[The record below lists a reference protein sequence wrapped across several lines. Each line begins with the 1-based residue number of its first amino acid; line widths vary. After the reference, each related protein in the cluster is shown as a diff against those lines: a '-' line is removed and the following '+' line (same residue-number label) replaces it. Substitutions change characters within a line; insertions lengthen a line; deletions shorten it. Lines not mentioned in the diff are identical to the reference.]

1 MAKKYI
7 VTLTEDERVM
17 LETLTK
23 TGKRAARTIAHAHI
37 LLHADAGRTDQAIAA
52 ALRVGTATV
61 ERVRKRFVLEGLEAA
76 LTERPRPGS
85 KPLLDGHAE
94 AVLVAWA
101 CAAPPDQRKR
111 WTMQLLA
118 DKLVEVGEVCS
129 VSDETVRRT
138 LKKTILSPGKS
149 KNGVSQP

>member
-7 VTLTEDERVM
+7 VTLTEEERVM

-23 TGKRAARTIAHAHI
+23 TGKRAARTITRAHI
-37 LLHADAGRTDQAIAA
+37 LLHADADLTDQAIAA

-61 ERVRKRFVLEGLEAA
+61 ERVRKRFVLEGMGAA
-76 LTERPRPGS
+76 LTKRARPGG

-101 CAAPPDQRKR
+101 CAAPPDDRKR

-118 DKLVEVGEVCS
+118 DKLVEVGEIS
-129 VSDETVRRT
+129 AVSDETVRRA
-138 LKKTILSPGKS
+138 LKKTTLSPGKS
-149 KNGVSQP
+149 KNGVYQP